1 VNVNP
6 CNLVVLCGHV
16 SSPPRSTELPSGS
29 ELLHLEVTTRV
40 EGSAVS
46 VPVVWLD
53 PTTTFQAADEVV
65 VVGQVRRRFF
75 RAGGATASRT
85 EVVAESVVRAS
96 RTRESAR
103 AVERAIARAVGAPG
117 GTGG

>member
-1 VNVNP
+1 MNP

-29 ELLHLEVTTRV
+29 ALLHLEVTTRV
-40 EGSAVS
+40 DGTAVS

-53 PTTTFQAADEVV
+53 PTASFDAADEVV

-85 EVVAESVVRAS
+85 EVVAERVLRAS
-96 RTRESAR
+96 RTRECTR
-103 AVERAIARAVGAPG
+103 AVERAITRAVGAPG
-117 GTGG
+117 GMGG